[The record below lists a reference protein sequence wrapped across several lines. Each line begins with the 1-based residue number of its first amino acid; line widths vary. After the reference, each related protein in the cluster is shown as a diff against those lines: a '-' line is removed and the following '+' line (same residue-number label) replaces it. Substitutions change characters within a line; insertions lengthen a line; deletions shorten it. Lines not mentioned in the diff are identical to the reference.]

1 MGGERVALGVAVAA
15 PPDAQVAMA
24 ARVEPAGP
32 AAMARVVL
40 VTPAGTMQAG
50 TMQGGMTQGGTT
62 PGGTMPGGTM
72 QGGTMQGGTMQGGTM
87 QAGMM

>member
-50 TMQGGMTQGGTT
+50 TMQGGTT
-62 PGGTMPGGTM
+62 PGGTM
-72 QGGTMQGGTMQGGTM
+72 QGGTTQGRTM
-87 QAGMM
+87 QAGLM